1 LYFYVPKWIKKKSD
15 KKENSVRRVKSIYS
29 KHFKNCGNES
39 KIRLHMD
46 QVICT
51 FTNYVVYSIQM
62 DQVICTCTYVEL
74 KSLQMDKVICITFTN
89 YVVYFMK
96 IDQIIC
102 TCTYVELKSFQ
113 IDKVICTST
122 NYFIYSMQMAKVI
135 CIILQSFSPF
145 QQINWIKNKITKKII
160 WIKML
165 TVGQSSSVE
174 FVKSCLKLKSSF
186 VSMLKKNTNRWK
198 RFKL

>member
-1 LYFYVPKWIKKKSD
+1 MYFYVPKWIKKKSD
-15 KKENSVRRVKSIYS
+15 NKENSVRRVKSIYS

-46 QVICT
+46 QVIC
-51 FTNYVVYSIQM
+51 
-62 DQVICTCTYVEL
+62 
-74 KSLQMDKVICITFTN
+74 TFTN

-145 QQINWIKNKITKKII
+145 QQIIWVKNKIKKDYLNKNANWRAKFFCRICEKLFE
-160 WIKML
+160 IKVKL
-165 TVGQSSSVE
+165 CEHVE
-174 FVKSCLKLKSSF
+174 EEH
-186 VSMLKKNTNRWK
+186 
-198 RFKL
+198 